1 MKFLNTSLMYL
12 TEPALQSPSSQ
23 ELDIS
28 RNQWQAETHDNKLA
42 RPEFQEY
49 IEGEQQWLQEQA
61 YQHDRYL
68 YADRI

>member
-1 MKFLNTSLMYL
+1 MYL
-12 TEPALQSPSSQ
+12 TQIAVKSQPKQ
-23 ELDIS
+23 ELDS
-28 RNQWQAETHDNKLA
+28 GCNQLQAVTNDNILEHSELK
-42 RPEFQEY
+42 EH